1 VRLVSRSLFASLL
14 IVSVLDSSSRIFE
27 CLGFEIANIV
37 GSVPDASLSPPDID
51 PNSHASRI
59 ARSKLLRGWVE
70 LSAWTAD
77 FSRRFGRLTIY
88 LLGVVW
94 QLTTYIRSPGTQ
106 GIRELE
112 LSQALG

>member
-1 VRLVSRSLFASLL
+1 MRLVSRSIFASLL
-14 IVSVLDSSSRIFE
+14 IVFVLGSSSRIFE

-51 PNSHASRI
+51 PNSPASRI

-77 FSRRFGRLTIY
+77 FSRRFGKLTIY
-88 LLGVVW
+88 L
-94 QLTTYIRSPGTQ
+94 
-106 GIRELE
+106 
-112 LSQALG
+112 